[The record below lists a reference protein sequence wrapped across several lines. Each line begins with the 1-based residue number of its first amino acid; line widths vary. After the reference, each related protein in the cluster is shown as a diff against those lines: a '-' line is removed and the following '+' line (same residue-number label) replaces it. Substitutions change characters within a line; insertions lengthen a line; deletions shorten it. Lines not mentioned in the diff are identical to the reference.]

1 MNILIVED
9 ENELAESMATF
20 LQQSGYHCE
29 IANNYNQASEKIA
42 LYTYEC
48 IIVDIM
54 LPDGNGLELVRA
66 LKKNHSDSGVII
78 VSAKNA
84 LDDKIQ
90 GLDIGADDYLTKPFH
105 LPELSAR
112 INSIIR
118 RRMFEGEQEILFNE
132 IRLIPDRHQ
141 VFIQEQLL
149 DVTPKEY
156 ELLLFFISNRSRTL
170 TRVAIA
176 EHMLG
181 GQADMLDS
189 HDFIYTHVKNLR
201 KKIMDA
207 GGGDYVH
214 TVYAIGYRFGEK

>member
-1 MNILIVED
+1 MNILIIED
-9 ENELAESMATF
+9 EKELAESMATF

-29 IANNYNQASEKIA
+29 IANNYNQAGEKIA
-42 LYTYEC
+42 LYVYEC

-54 LPDGNGLELVRA
+54 LPDGNGLELVRI
-66 LKKNHSDSGVII
+66 LKKNHSHSGVII

-84 LDDKIQ
+84 LDDKIL

-132 IRLIPDRHQ
+132 IRLIPDSRQ
-141 VFIQEQLL
+141 VFVLDQLL
-149 DVTPKEY
+149 DMTPKEY
-156 ELLLFFISNRSRTL
+156 DLLLFFLSNRNRTL
-170 TRVAIA
+170 TREAIA
-176 EHMLG
+176 EHLLG
-181 GQADMLDS
+181 EQADMMDS
-189 HDFIYTHVKNLR
+189 LDFIYTHIKNLR
-201 KKIMDA
+201 KKIMDT